1 MRARHRFK
9 TVALHGPAEFSPSS
23 EPMNKKPIAPP
34 VYNPFKRPAIQQSA
48 KRPVA
53 PPAYRPQPTPKV
65 LQCKQVAPKPPML
78 NRVAPPP
85 APRVPVRKNLIQ
97 PKAAPAIIR
106 STRPNIA
113 APRATPSQANNTI
126 QRLVLFTHGPR
137 LRQNNVA
144 ESIANMVDYGI
155 TKTTL
160 NGSIYP
166 GGTKENFISALV
178 APTLKVGRGSLG
190 GVAVSVESVP
200 VQRVSYQMELPTNGP
215 WTLQVGAGNIKVKLA
230 NQPIDDG
237 VDIPIGPEEAGDLT
251 LQVRGLP
258 TNQIFANLVETHED
272 VHVADIERAI
282 DEILKPW
289 DARLSLFRNQG
300 REFEGMSEMTA
311 TARLYEAAG
320 GTPRQIAD
328 RFVNR
333 LRQLG
338 MIFHDTDAGK
348 APSIVYMGRGGDGN
362 RLLEVY
368 LKHRAGL
375 IALHQQKQEEAEER
389 ERRDRM
395 ILARGQ
401 AASLARPVVGSI
413 QGPLG
418 NAYINNDML

>member
-1 MRARHRFK
+1 
-9 TVALHGPAEFSPSS
+9 VGPQ
-23 EPMNKKPIAPP
+23 
-34 VYNPFKRPAIQQSA
+34 RPAVIQQ

-65 LQCKQVAPKPPML
+65 LQCKPIAPPRPQTP
-78 NRVAPPP
+78 NRVAAPP
-85 APRVPVRKNLIQ
+85 APRQHIVPGRKNLIQ
-97 PKAAPAIIR
+97 PKVAPAVI
-106 STRPNIA
+106 TRPSVA
-113 APRATPSQANNTI
+113 APRATPSHANNTV
-126 QRLVLFTHGPR
+126 QRVVLFTHGPR

-144 ESIANMVDYGI
+144 ESIANMVDFGI

-178 APTLKVGRGSLG
+178 APTLRVGKGSLG

-215 WTLQVGAGNIKVKLA
+215 WTLQVGAANVKVKLA

-237 VDIPIGPEEAGDLT
+237 VDIPIGPEENGDLT

-272 VHVADIERAI
+272 VHVGDIEVAI
-282 DEILKPW
+282 DEILNPW
-289 DARLSLFRNQG
+289 DRRLSLFRNQG
-300 REFEGMSEMTA
+300 RQFEGMSEMTA

-328 RFVNR
+328 RFVTR

-338 MIFHDTDAGK
+338 MIFHNTDAGK
-348 APSIVYMGRGGDGN
+348 APSIAYMGRGGAGGSV
-362 RLLEVY
+362 LEVY

-375 IALHQQKQEEAEER
+375 VALHQQKQEEAEER
-389 ERRDRM
+389 ERRARL

-401 AASLARPVVGSI
+401 SAMLATPVVGSI
-413 QGPLG
+413 QGPNG